1 MGVAPM
7 AVPLAAVSVP
17 VVLLF
22 WWFLFCGVVVAVAV
36 GTILSFDDVKG
47 YGFISP
53 EGGGEDVFVHANDF
67 GDQRPSVAP
76 GMRVEFESVEGN
88 RGVKALYAR
97 LLNPGAPVASRP
109 AVSGATTV
117 TRLPVTDRGDD
128 EECDVLTSFTFR
140 SNITDL
146 LVEQV
151 PTLTGAQISQ
161 IRQHLTQFA
170 RSHGWIED

>member
-1 MGVAPM
+1 M
-7 AVPLAAVSVP
+7 
-17 VVLLF
+17 
-22 WWFLFCGVVVAVAV
+22 AV

-67 GDQRPSVAP
+67 GDQRPSVSP
-76 GMRVEFESVEGN
+76 GMRVEFESVAGN

-97 LLNPGAPVASRP
+97 LLNPGASVASRP
-109 AVSGATTV
+109 VAAPG
-117 TRLPVTDRGDD
+117 TREPLVDRGDD

>member
-1 MGVAPM
+1 MLLVA
-7 AVPLAAVSVP
+7 LIWW
-17 VVLLF
+17 LLF
-22 WWFLFCGVVVAVAV
+22 GGVVVAVAV

-67 GDQRPSVAP
+67 GDQRPVVSP

-97 LLNPGAPVASRP
+97 LLNPGAGAAPRPV
-109 AVSGATTV
+109 AVSGGTATSRV
-117 TRLPVTDRGDD
+117 TADD
-128 EECDVLTSFTFR
+128 DECDVLTAAAFR
-140 SNITDL
+140 SDITDL

-151 PTLTGAQISQ
+151 PTLTGGQISQ
-161 IRQHLTQFA
+161 IRQHLMQLA

>member
-1 MGVAPM
+1 M
-7 AVPLAAVSVP
+7 
-17 VVLLF
+17 F

-47 YGFISP
+47 YGFIRP

-67 GDQRPSVAP
+67 GDQRPSVSA
-76 GMRVEFESVEGN
+76 GMRVEFDSVEGN

-97 LLNPGAPVASRP
+97 LLNPGAGAPARAVTAAGASP
-109 AVSGATTV
+109 S
-117 TRLPVTDRGDD
+117 TRAAADDRGEDD
-128 EECDVLTSFTFR
+128 ECDVLTPAAFR
-140 SNITDL
+140 AAITDL

-151 PTLTGAQISQ
+151 PTLTGGQIGQ
-161 IRQHLTQFA
+161 IRQHLAQFA

>member
-1 MGVAPM
+1 M
-7 AVPLAAVSVP
+7 
-17 VVLLF
+17 
-22 WWFLFCGVVVAVAV
+22 AV

-88 RGVKALYAR
+88 RGIKALYAR

-109 AVSGATTV
+109 
-117 TRLPVTDRGDD
+117 RRPPR
-128 EECDVLTSFTFR
+128 R
-140 SNITDL
+140 
-146 LVEQV
+146 
-151 PTLTGAQISQ
+151 P
-161 IRQHLTQFA
+161 
-170 RSHGWIED
+170 

>member
-1 MGVAPM
+1 MRWFFPVL
-7 AVPLAAVSVP
+7 VVP
-17 VVLLF
+17 VI
-22 WWFLFCGVVVAVAV
+22 GVVVAVAV

-67 GDQRPSVAP
+67 GDQRPNVAP

-97 LLNPGAPVASRP
+97 LLNPG
-109 AVSGATTV
+109 
-117 TRLPVTDRGDD
+117 PVTPRATVARSVPAATGVPADRADD
-128 EECDVLTSFTFR
+128 DECDVLTAAAFR
-140 SNITDL
+140 ADITDL

-151 PTLTGAQISQ
+151 PTLTGGQISQ

-170 RSHGWIED
+170 RSHGWLED